1 MTDGAGEAGAAGF
14 AGGAGGMPAD
24 DDFAGSGGIA
34 AGAAFAAGMDGAP
47 AEDACFCG
55 GLGSEDVG
63 ECAMSGLLLLC
74 DKGAHD
80 GIGDADSA
88 LLDGHL
94 GVFVH
99 QQGTEHLFALT
110 AAEQAVGA

>member
-1 MTDGAGEAGAAGF
+1 MAEGVGGVGAATF
-14 AGGAGGMPAD
+14 TGGAPLD
-24 DDFAGSGGIA
+24 DPFAGSGGIE
-34 AGAAFAAGMDGAP
+34 AGAAFAAGAWDAP
-47 AEDACFCG
+47 AGDACFCG

-88 LLDGHL
+88 FLDGQL

-110 AAEQAVGA
+110 AAEQAVTA